1 MRASRSGRTSAEDGV
16 PGGFRVLLL
25 EDGAETSVVLDEDVT
40 GAVLVDPVVI
50 EEVVLLLEAAVDVE
64 VPDVLIVLVEELPAT
79 VVVESVLASEE
90 DVLLELD
97 VVVELVVAGVV
108 LVDDVA

>member
-1 MRASRSGRTSAEDGV
+1 M
-16 PGGFRVLLL
+16 
-25 EDGAETSVVLDEDVT
+25 
-40 GAVLVDPVVI
+40 
-50 EEVVLLLEAAVDVE
+50 LLEAAVDGE
-64 VPDVLIVLVEELPAT
+64 VTDVLIVLVEELPAT

-90 DVLLELD
+90 NVLLEPD

>member
-1 MRASRSGRTSAEDGV
+1 M
-16 PGGFRVLLL
+16 LL
-25 EDGAETSVVLDEDVT
+25 A
-40 GAVLVDPVVI
+40 I
-50 EEVVLLLEAAVDVE
+50 AVDVE
-64 VPDVLIVLVEELPAT
+64 VADVLIVLVEELPAT

-90 DVLLELD
+90 DVLLEPD

>member
-1 MRASRSGRTSAEDGV
+1 M
-16 PGGFRVLLL
+16 LL
-25 EDGAETSVVLDEDVT
+25 V
-40 GAVLVDPVVI
+40 
-50 EEVVLLLEAAVDVE
+50 AAVDVE
-64 VPDVLIVLVEELPAT
+64 VADVLIVLVEELPAT

-90 DVLLELD
+90 DVLLEPD

>member
-1 MRASRSGRTSAEDGV
+1 M
-16 PGGFRVLLL
+16 
-25 EDGAETSVVLDEDVT
+25 
-40 GAVLVDPVVI
+40 
-50 EEVVLLLEAAVDVE
+50 LLEAAVDVE

-79 VVVESVLASEE
+79 VVVDSVLASEE
-90 DVLLELD
+90 DVLLEPD

>member
-1 MRASRSGRTSAEDGV
+1 M
-16 PGGFRVLLL
+16 
-25 EDGAETSVVLDEDVT
+25 
-40 GAVLVDPVVI
+40 
-50 EEVVLLLEAAVDVE
+50 LLEAAVDVE
-64 VPDVLIVLVEELPAT
+64 VADVLIVLVEELPAT

-90 DVLLELD
+90 DVLLEPD

>member
-1 MRASRSGRTSAEDGV
+1 M
-16 PGGFRVLLL
+16 VLLL
-25 EDGAETSVVLDEDVT
+25 A
-40 GAVLVDPVVI
+40 
-50 EEVVLLLEAAVDVE
+50 AAVDVE